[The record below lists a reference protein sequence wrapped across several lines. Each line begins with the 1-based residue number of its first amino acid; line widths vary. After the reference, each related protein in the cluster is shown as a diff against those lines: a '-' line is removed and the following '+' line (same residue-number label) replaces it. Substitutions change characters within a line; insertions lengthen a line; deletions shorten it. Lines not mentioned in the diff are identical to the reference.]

1 MEAIPEGGGMNDV
14 RCVSFRIYD
23 IGAAGG
29 WKAELEFVGEPA
41 PREDM
46 VPALRRALNEY
57 LAAADTDG
65 ISTRLA
71 ETWKPGVP
79 FEDGAIVRMADG
91 QLYRLGPDHVK
102 PRKAHRIWPWERIR

>member
-1 MEAIPEGGGMNDV
+1 MEDMQVDL
-14 RCVSFRIYD
+14 
-23 IGAAGG
+23 
-29 WKAELEFVGEPA
+29 KFVGEPA

-65 ISTRLA
+65 ISIRLA

-79 FEDGAIVRMADG
+79 FEEGAIVRMADG
-91 QLYRLGPDHVK
+91 KEYRMGRRVP
-102 PRKAHRIWPWERIR
+102 PRPFPEHWHIWKGDGK